1 MEFSVIVPVYN
12 VEKYLKKCLD
22 SLVNQTFKSF
32 EIVIVNDGSTDN
44 SQSII
49 DKYKEKY
56 PNIIK
61 SYQKTN
67 GGLSDARNYGVE
79 KSTGDFIIFVD
90 SDDYINIS
98 LLEELDSIIKSNK
111 NTDVIGYSL
120 AAVDENN
127 NIVGTIQKP
136 EFFNLSG
143 ESALIELINSKQ
155 YFEAAC
161 YYAYN
166 RNFWNNN
173 NFKYTVGTYHE
184 DFGLTPIIL
193 LKAKKV
199 TCINFIGYYYYQSP
213 NSITRNTNLQIEKK
227 KADDLLKHFDNI
239 NKQIKNIHINN
250 ETNKLLNSYMAN
262 ALLYKLQTI
271 DKSLKKD
278 YKKNLRERK
287 ITKSLISRTI
297 KQKIKK
303 ILIIL
308 KINLL

>member
-287 ITKSLISRTI
+287 ITKFLISRTI

>member
-1 MEFSVIVPVYN
+1 MKFSVIVPVYN

-61 SYQKTN
+61 SYQKAN

-287 ITKSLISRTI
+287 ITKFLINRTI